1 MNSKKLLA
9 LLLAALMLAPA
20 TTSCGGGEGT
30 ETTPAADTAAAE
42 TQPEETELTDD
53 VPAGLKFSGETF
65 TILSRE
71 DLIWATEMVTD
82 ELTGDI
88 VNDAIYNREIT
99 TEDRLGVSIEVFR
112 TPGIW
117 GNEAAF
123 NDKIRT
129 AVQAGDSSYQLVAGY
144 AYFITAL
151 AAEGLFTNLLDVNY
165 LNFDQPWWNSNLRD
179 ELTLYDQ
186 LYFAG
191 GDLSYTMISSMHC
204 IFVNKDMQDKYSVED
219 LYAVVDEGRWTY
231 DYLFSLAASISN
243 DVDGNGTMD
252 ENDEYGYVI
261 PLGNACDTF
270 FAAYDQ
276 PLTAKDEN
284 GNIVIRLGDAKAIE
298 VADRMMSFY
307 NKSNNGVFAMEEL
320 SQEDQPWY
328 RPFKEGRALLAL
340 AKLDYAVD
348 NLREAEFEYG
358 ILPLTKYDESQANYQ
373 TLSQDAY
380 SLFCVPLNAGN
391 LDMIG
396 AVTEV
401 MAYESWKN
409 VTPAYFEVA
418 MKTKY
423 SRDEASSRM
432 LDLIRDGAMFN
443 FGFVNSSACNNMM
456 HILRNVAKGNQGYA
470 TVYASNEKS
479 YQSALDKLV
488 QAYKDMQP

>member
-1 MNSKKLLA
+1 
-9 LLLAALMLAPA
+9 
-20 TTSCGGGEGT
+20 
-30 ETTPAADTAAAE
+30 
-42 TQPEETELTDD
+42 
-53 VPAGLKFSGETF
+53 
-65 TILSRE
+65 
-71 DLIWATEMVTD
+71 
-82 ELTGDI
+82 
-88 VNDAIYNREIT
+88 
-99 TEDRLGVSIEVFR
+99 
-112 TPGIW
+112 
-117 GNEAAF
+117 
-123 NDKIRT
+123 
-129 AVQAGDSSYQLVAGY
+129 
-144 AYFITAL
+144 
-151 AAEGLFTNLLDVNY
+151 
-165 LNFDQPWWNSNLRD
+165 
-179 ELTLYDQ
+179 
-186 LYFAG
+186 FAG